1 MHFKQ
6 IILILILVLGNLA
19 KLEIPSIFSALVDI
33 DYLPA
38 TEAFSKAKDIS
49 EKY

>member
-1 MHFKQ
+1 MHCKQ
-6 IILILILVLGNLA
+6 IILILLFAYLNLA
-19 KLEIPSIFSALVDI
+19 RNEIPSIFSALVDI

-38 TEAFSKAKDIS
+38 TEAFNNAKEIS